1 MNDKVTLLAGTAQ
14 PNPVPWPI
22 FDPRAEAFLTDL
34 SADLLRAPEARGQDA
49 AAAFGFWCRPAHIRA
64 LARRHTYAEPRLGRG
79 LVFHVASS
87 NVPALFGYTMAIG
100 LLAGNANVVRVSS
113 RRGETD
119 AVLLTRLA
127 RVLDR
132 PEHSQVKARLAV
144 VSYGRDDA
152 VTAGF
157 CAKCDARMV
166 WGGDATV
173 AALRAMPMP
182 PHAVEFSFP
191 DRWSLALFSQA
202 AFSAMDGDELAALA
216 RRFYNDTYQMDQNA
230 CSSPQLVLWLEDG
243 GTPDC
248 RRRWWLAVAEQAVQR
263 YDLGFYQ
270 AARKKELLCR
280 CAMTMDD
287 PPIASVERYAGN
299 LLYVACLHRLPADP
313 TGLRGGF
320 GLFFQS
326 AIPSLEALLPL
337 LTPKVQTLVCGG
349 LEPEELAQYL
359 ARHGAGGVDRVVR
372 LGQALEL
379 DTIWDG
385 KDLIAGLSRGIAWG

>member
-1 MNDKVTLLAGTAQ
+1 MAEINFLNWQ
-14 PNPVPWPI
+14 PYGL
-22 FDPRAEAFLTDL
+22 PRAEKQAPFRTILTEL
-34 SADLLRAPEARGQDA
+34 TQLHRERCAEYRRYLTAMWRPPTYPPYLATPWRSVCWQATPTWCGYPA
-49 AAAFGFWCRPAHIRA
+49 AG
-64 LARRHTYAEPRLGRG
+64 
-79 LVFHVASS
+79 
-87 NVPALFGYTMAIG
+87 
-100 LLAGNANVVRVSS
+100 
-113 RRGETD
+113 GETD